1 MDILVKNNYLYADG
15 KTYQC
20 AIGANGISSNK
31 KEGDLKT
38 PAGTY
43 YFTKIFYRE
52 DRVGKLNLLIDTEKI
67 RETDGWCD
75 DVNSASYNQHIR
87 FPFKESAEKLF
98 RDDDLYDII
107 CVINYNSS
115 PIIKSSGSAIFLH
128 VAKEDYSS
136 TEGCIALKK
145 EDLMEVI
152 NKITYE
158 TRITIRD

>member
-1 MDILVKNNYLYADG
+1 MDILVKNNYFYADG

-20 AIGANGISSNK
+20 AIIRK
-31 KEGDLKT
+31 KFS
-38 PAGTY
+38 AGTY
-43 YFTKIFYRE
+43 FTKFSIE
-52 DRVGKLNLLIDTEKI
+52 KIKLNLLIDTENI
-67 RETDGWCD
+67 RDTEGWFV

>member
-1 MDILVKNNYLYADG
+1 MSEKKTKKVNDFFMYKNDILCVEDVSIINITNN
-15 KTYQC
+15 
-20 AIGANGISSNK
+20 I
-31 KEGDLKT
+31 KT
-38 PAGTY
+38 P
-43 YFTKIFYRE
+43 FYVYSTASLR
-52 DRVGKLNLLIDTEKI
+52 R
-67 RETDGWCD
+67 RYTDLATSLK
-75 DVNSASYNQHIR
+75 NIKHSLYR
-87 FPFKESAEKLF
+87 
-98 RDDDLYDII
+98 RDYIIIIMQQFLVTFNYII

-158 TRITIRD
+158 TRITIKD